1 MKTVTILSLLLFLTI
16 PAFAQL
22 TKEDVRTIMK
32 EEITASE
39 KRMKEYID
47 LKIEELD
54 KSLNTRIDA
63 VEKSLNA
70 RIDDTN
76 EPFDPF
82 WIVMIIMLAA
92 VILPQIIV
100 LFLTIYDD
108 IRERKRFKTE
118 IQQLR
123 EQINALER
131 ARSMNQRAPPVL
143 WFSAIYL

>member
-1 MKTVTILSLLLFLTI
+1 MRIIAILSLLLLVS
-16 PAFAQL
+16 PAFGEL
-22 TKEDVRTIMK
+22 TKEDIRTIFK
-32 EEITASE
+32 EENAASE
-39 KRMKEYID
+39 KRIKEYID
-47 LKIEELD
+47 LKI
-54 KSLNTRIDA
+54 DA
-63 VEKSLNA
+63 VDNKLSA
-70 RIDDTN
+70 RIDTLDQRIDDAN

-123 EQINALER
+123 ERINALESTP
-131 ARSMNQRAPPVL
+131 SMNQ
-143 WFSAIYL
+143 